1 MKTKNILAAML
12 LMIGTSLMAENF
24 LTVTYGG
31 TTDNFSLPTVQRVTF
46 LDDYVKVTTT
56 ECEALFPISIIEKI
70 SFTDSPDAINAL
82 PEQAENLT
90 FKNGTLAVKGD
101 GLLCIYGSNG
111 ALVNIANVKEGANIS
126 LKNLPAGVYVVIMGD
141 KTIKV
146 RK

>member
-12 LMIGTSLMAENF
+12 LMIGTSLMAENY

-101 GLLCIYGSNG
+101 GLLCIYGCMLSEWG
-111 ALVNIANVKEGANIS
+111 TRLS
-126 LKNLPAGVYVVIMGD
+126 
-141 KTIKV
+141 
-146 RK
+146 R